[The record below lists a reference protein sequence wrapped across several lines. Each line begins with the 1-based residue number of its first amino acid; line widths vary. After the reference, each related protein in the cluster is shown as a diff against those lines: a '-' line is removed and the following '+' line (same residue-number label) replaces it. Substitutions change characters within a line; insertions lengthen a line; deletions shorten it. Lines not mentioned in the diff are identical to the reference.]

1 MEDEEHIGDSK
12 HAKTHS
18 SHRSSFDDL
27 KDHEEF
33 EEDPIEPAGTINDLF
48 YTLESEIDITGL
60 FEFSEMATVEHNNNP
75 VFQDLYRASTYPEID
90 LSQRLMLR
98 MTPSRERS
106 AMADLYPSHEYVPK
120 LLHLGSTEFSPRF
133 ETIHLCE
140 PLPPTQENTVDIRE
154 LSVVESQSTH
164 PDIYLMPATIHR
176 RINHL
181 RVRHGRTLLKATAI
195 VVVTGTILAGT
206 LSVMMVLAKD
216 EVTKGYLELE
226 QISMRSDSEE
236 IKRQIIAIR
245 QHFERASW
253 LFLPMRHIVGNG
265 VIQHE
270 SLGNGYHAL
279 YAGTAISELLTAID
293 QIHDDITRSYTGA
306 ALTGYL
312 DPR

>member
-1 MEDEEHIGDSK
+1 
-12 HAKTHS
+12 
-18 SHRSSFDDL
+18 
-27 KDHEEF
+27 
-33 EEDPIEPAGTINDLF
+33 
-48 YTLESEIDITGL
+48 
-60 FEFSEMATVEHNNNP
+60 
-75 VFQDLYRASTYPEID
+75 
-90 LSQRLMLR
+90 
-98 MTPSRERS
+98 
-106 AMADLYPSHEYVPK
+106 
-120 LLHLGSTEFSPRF
+120 
-133 ETIHLCE
+133 
-140 PLPPTQENTVDIRE
+140 
-154 LSVVESQSTH
+154 
-164 PDIYLMPATIHR
+164 
-176 RINHL
+176 
-181 RVRHGRTLLKATAI
+181 
-195 VVVTGTILAGT
+195 
-206 LSVMMVLAKD
+206 MMVLAKN

-293 QIHDDITRSYTGA
+293 QIHDDVTRSYTGA